1 MALLPKIA
9 VCPDVRKL
17 AIAGSGLLLSSL
29 SSNQKLWRTIGFAQA
44 MRRLADP
51 KRQSKGRTRSM
62 GKKNSIR
69 GQENIGFRLLWFL
82 EEVAR
87 KCSLDLLTAYK

>member
-1 MALLPKIA
+1 MLPKIA
-9 VCPDVRKL
+9 VCPDPQKV
-17 AIAGSGLLLSSL
+17 AIVGSNLLLPSL

-82 EEVAR
+82 EEVAC
-87 KCSLDLLTAYK
+87 KCSLDSLTAYK